1 MHFEERRQKCN
12 TEKRTRRRR
21 VPSCLLMRSP
31 RFFSAEVG
39 IRVKS
44 LSPPPPLLSSP
55 DPPSFSIN
63 VCPSFPPFPS
73 SSNPLDET
81 TEGCGGTLST
91 AASTSSLQSASA
103 SAVGGGGMALLSVG
117 SVLLEVPQIERLL
130 FTTYCWSYP
139 RIVEWSYPK
148 SIYYL
153 IKIHNDARF
162 VS

>member
-1 MHFEERRQKCN
+1 MCN
-12 TEKRTRRRR
+12 TEKRRKRR
-21 VPSCLLMRSP
+21 VPSSVAVGGLLMRPP

-44 LSPPPPLLSSP
+44 LSPPSPPPPPPPPPSSSSR
-55 DPPSFSIN
+55 DLPSFSIN

-91 AASTSSLQSASA
+91 AASTSSLPSASA

-117 SVLLEVPQIERLL
+117 SVLLDVPQIERILH
-130 FTTYCWSYP
+130 
-139 RIVEWSYPK
+139 IVGLTQSL
-148 SIYYL
+148 SIT
-153 IKIHNDARF
+153 
-162 VS
+162 

>member
-1 MHFEERRQKCN
+1 MCN
-12 TEKRTRRRR
+12 TEKRRKRR
-21 VPSCLLMRSP
+21 VPSSVAVGGLLMRPP

-44 LSPPPPLLSSP
+44 LSPPPPPSPPSSSSR
-55 DPPSFSIN
+55 DLPSFSIN

-91 AASTSSLQSASA
+91 AASTSSLPSASA
-103 SAVGGGGMALLSVG
+103 SAVGGMALLSVG
-117 SVLLEVPQIERLL
+117 SVLLGVPQIERILH
-130 FTTYCWSYP
+130 
-139 RIVEWSYPK
+139 IVGRSYPK

-153 IKIHNDARF
+153 IKIHNVARF